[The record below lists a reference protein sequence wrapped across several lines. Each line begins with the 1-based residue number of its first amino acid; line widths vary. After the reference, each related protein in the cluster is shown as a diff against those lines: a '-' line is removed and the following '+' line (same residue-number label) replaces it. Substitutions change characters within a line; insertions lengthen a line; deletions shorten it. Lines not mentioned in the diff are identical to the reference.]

1 MNNFQHSST
10 FINNDDQDQ
19 DKKDKSQEFKL
30 EEHGTNLNEN

>member
-10 FINNDDQDQ
+10 FINNDDQ